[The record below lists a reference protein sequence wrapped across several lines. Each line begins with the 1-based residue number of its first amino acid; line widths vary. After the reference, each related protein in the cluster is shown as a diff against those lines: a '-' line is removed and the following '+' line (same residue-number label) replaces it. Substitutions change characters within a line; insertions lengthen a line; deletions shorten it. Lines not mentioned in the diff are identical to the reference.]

1 MLWPAF
7 HIWSS
12 SASEVTSLRR
22 TFVDFFIGF
31 TSDSEPS
38 EWVVFYKW
46 FQASVAVLVICYPVY
61 IRSYYLRF
69 GTTYHSHLQTSSS
82 PLKEGIDRLSQKVC
96 NYQSTLCNISEDQR
110 SQFFFSLSSNHNHSD
125 NHRTSVH
132 CPIVKRV
139 LPFTARSRKGKKLS
153 VHFLFPLALEGALG

>member
-7 HIWSS
+7 HVWSS
-12 SASEVTSLRR
+12 LASEVTSLRR
-22 TFVDFFIGF
+22 TFVDFFIAF

-46 FQASVAVLVICYPVY
+46 FQAWVAVLVICYPAY
-61 IRSYYLRF
+61 IHSYYRRF

-82 PLKEGIDRLSQKVC
+82 PLEEGIDRLSQNVC

-110 SQFFFSLSSNHNHSD
+110 SQFFFSLWVPITITVTTTA
-125 NHRTSVH
+125 R
-132 CPIVKRV
+132 PIVKRV
-139 LPFTARSRKGKKLS
+139 LPFTARSGKGKKLS
-153 VHFLFPLALEGALG
+153 VHFLFPLPLEGALG